1 MSQQMIMIPTLK
13 ARRRMM
19 MGCGVFFTHLN
30 EWIMADVSRVLP
42 PLELRQEEE
51 RAARSE
57 LHDR

>member
-30 EWIMADVSRVLP
+30 EWIMADVSHVLP
-42 PLELRQEEE
+42 PLEVRQEGQGD
-51 RAARSE
+51 AGSD
-57 LHDR
+57 DRK